1 MKIFDQIQLNH
12 RIIWKKSHEDI
23 SNTSFS
29 KKLLFLFY
37 LIKTFIHPTLTV
49 KTFFKLKNAA
59 LGIFL
64 INDNE
69 ILEAK

>member
-1 MKIFDQIQLNH
+1 MAIKIFRMLVYLTIYYFCF
-12 RIIWKKSHEDI
+12 I
-23 SNTSFS
+23 
-29 KKLLFLFY
+29 

-49 KTFFKLKNAA
+49 KIFFKLKNAA

-64 INDNE
+64 INDKE